1 MMTIAVYLIAAYPTR
16 EFDSGSLIGSCWS
29 VNWSAPPLSFSHN
42 ADLGTLIGLD
52 VIELKGLGFSYGGL
66 RMWKTRAGAT
76 EIGNHQPALPPFAP
90 AE

>member
-42 ADLGTLIGLD
+42 ADLGTTYR
-52 VIELKGLGFSYGGL
+52 LGRDRTEGPRIQL
-66 RMWKTRAGAT
+66 RGPPHVEDAGRRNGDRKPPARAPTFRTR
-76 EIGNHQPALPPFAP
+76 
-90 AE
+90 